1 MNSVV
6 NYNIWKTRNEIVHE
20 DKTFAVDHLINKITA
35 SLRSR
40 ISIEKTEA
48 RLTECKKVPFLQDF
62 FVTLCSIKD
71 ATYDPG

>member
-20 DKTFAVDHLINKITA
+20 DKIFAVDHLINKITA

-40 ISIEKTEA
+40 ISIEKAEA
-48 RLTECKKVPFLQDF
+48 RLNECKKVPFLQD